1 MAGMPFQA
9 HPCWERVWVDPDM
22 GAILPIKGLVRGGI
36 FSSLFV
42 AVDKKGLA
50 HVLGFNYEEMR
61 ALVCEKMFRYEFKRC
76 NALRLLHPISL
87 KLSVKSLKNTHLYTG
102 LICIADR

>member
-9 HPCWERVWVDPDM
+9 HPCRERVWVDPDM
-22 GAILPIKGLVRGGI
+22 GAILTIKGLVRGGI

-50 HVLGFNYEEMR
+50 HVLVNNYKVMR
-61 ALVCEKMFRYEFKRC
+61 VLVCDI
-76 NALRLLHPISL
+76 IS
-87 KLSVKSLKNTHLYTG
+87 T
-102 LICIADR
+102 

>member
-9 HPCWERVWVDPDM
+9 NSCRERVWADPDM
-22 GAILPIKGLVRGGI
+22 GVILTIKGLVRGGI

-50 HVLGFNYEEMR
+50 HLLNINYGVAK
-61 ALVCEKMFRYEFKRC
+61 ALVCENLF
-76 NALRLLHPISL
+76 I
-87 KLSVKSLKNTHLYTG
+87 
-102 LICIADR
+102 

>member
-22 GAILPIKGLVRGGI
+22 GAILTIKGLVRGGI

-50 HVLGFNYEEMR
+50 HLLIIDYGVAK
-61 ALVCEKMFRYEFKRC
+61 ALVCENPFRHKFLPC
-76 NALRLLHPISL
+76 
-87 KLSVKSLKNTHLYTG
+87 KNTY
-102 LICIADR
+102 

>member
-9 HPCWERVWVDPDM
+9 RSCREHVWADPDM
-22 GAILPIKGLVRGGI
+22 GAILTIKGLVRGGI

-50 HVLGFNYEEMR
+50 HLLASNYEVLK
-61 ALVCEKMFRYEFKRC
+61 ALVCET
-76 NALRLLHPISL
+76 L
-87 KLSVKSLKNTHLYTG
+87 
-102 LICIADR
+102 

>member
-9 HPCWERVWVDPDM
+9 RSCRERVWADPDM
-22 GAILPIKGLVRGGI
+22 GTILTKQGLVRGGI

-50 HVLGFNYEEMR
+50 HLLGNNYEVMR
-61 ALVCEKMFRYEFKRC
+61 RLVCETLLSRETV
-76 NALRLLHPISL
+76 RLASQIKDLPPPL
-87 KLSVKSLKNTHLYTG
+87 LG
-102 LICIADR
+102 DDQ

>member
-9 HPCWERVWVDPDM
+9 NSCREHVWADPDM
-22 GAILPIKGLVRGGI
+22 SAILTIKGLVRGGI

-50 HVLGFNYEEMR
+50 HLLNVSYEVKR
-61 ALVCEKMFRYEFKRC
+61 ALVCEILVRYQ
-76 NALRLLHPISL
+76 
-87 KLSVKSLKNTHLYTG
+87 LSTG
-102 LICIADR
+102 LHSNKSQ